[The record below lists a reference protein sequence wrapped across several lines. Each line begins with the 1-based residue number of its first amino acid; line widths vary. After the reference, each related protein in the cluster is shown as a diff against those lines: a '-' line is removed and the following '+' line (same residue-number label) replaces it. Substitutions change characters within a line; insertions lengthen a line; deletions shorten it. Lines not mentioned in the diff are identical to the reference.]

1 VTETHKLVICP
12 HCGGETPTYEDCVL
26 CGHSLEDPDA
36 PPRDVS
42 QDEMQAIMMEATLG
56 EIKAR
61 RQILYGDAWD
71 HAPWLERLQGLAQI
85 APDHAK
91 VHYYIGAAQTELG
104 QCREAI
110 VSLTRA
116 IAADPTMVDAIRRRG
131 DCHYLL
137 VPVLGEDVQVYYD
150 RALADYETALHLELD
165 AYTLNAHASI
175 IASLGRTDEAIDE
188 YDQAAA
194 LVPDYPDTYY
204 GRGAAY
210 RRKGDVERAVADFRT
225 FLAFETHWNAEMVA
239 QAEAEIRDMTED
251 D

>member
-1 VTETHKLVICP
+1 MTTSQKLVVCP
-12 HCGGETPTYEDCVL
+12 HCGNETPNYEDCVL

-61 RQILYGDAWD
+61 REILYGDAWD
-71 HAPWLERLQGLAQI
+71 HAPWLERLQALAQI
-85 APDHAK
+85 APDHARI
-91 VHYYIGAAQTELG
+91 HYYIGAAQTELG
-104 QCREAI
+104 QCRDAI

-116 IAADPTMVDAIRRRG
+116 IAADPTMVDAFRRRG

-150 RALADYETALHLELD
+150 RALADYQAALDLEPD
-165 AYTLNAHASI
+165 AYTYNAHASI
-175 IASLGRTDEAIDE
+175 AASLGLIDEAIDE
-188 YDQAAA
+188 YNQAAA
-194 LVPDYPDTYY
+194 LAPDYPDTYY

-210 RRKGDVERAVADFRT
+210 RRRDDVERALADFRT
-225 FLAFETHWNAEMVA
+225 FLAFEEHWNPEMVA
-239 QAEAEIRDMTED
+239 QVEAEIRDLTED